1 MTNNKERSR
10 KMKKIMLIVTNIIA
24 FIILI
29 CEPQEMTVKQLIIKI
44 ICLTYIYIF
53 VKANNYFRGV

>member
-1 MTNNKERSR
+1 
-10 KMKKIMLIVTNIIA
+10 MKNLILIVTNIIA

-29 CEPQEMTVKQLIIKI
+29 CEPQEMTIKQIIIKI

-53 VKANNYFRGV
+53 VKANNYFRKV

>member
-1 MTNNKERSR
+1 
-10 KMKKIMLIVTNIIA
+10 MKKIMLIVTNIIA